1 MHEYLSP
8 ADWERAWIRTHE
20 RAWRSLA
27 IVPADVESEGHAFD
41 MAREMTE
48 LAAEHGDTIGLAD
61 FRPIPVRQIGALLH
75 VADWHLQNGGR
86 LVYATRSIRENPAV
100 STIARAA
107 DCVLLC
113 VSLGTTSV
121 KSVRDA
127 IAQIGRDR
135 FLGGVVFRPV
145 LPLSESTSLVVRPSE
160 EVEVAP

>member
-1 MHEYLSP
+1 MHEYLS
-8 ADWERAWIRTHE
+8 AAEWERAWLRTHS
-20 RAWRSLA
+20 RPWRSLA
-27 IVPADVESEGHAFD
+27 IVPVDVETEGHAFD

-48 LAAEHGDTIGLAD
+48 LAAEHGDTVGLAD
-61 FRPIPVRQIGALLH
+61 FRPIPIRQVAALLH

-86 LVYATRSIRENPAV
+86 LVYAMRSIRENPGV

-121 KSVRDA
+121 RAVREA

-145 LPLSESTSLVVRPSE
+145 LPLSPSTALVVRPSE
-160 EVEVAP
+160 EVQVAP